1 MGSGNSRLNSAE
13 GESVSNKIRST
24 LIGRFEE
31 FRKRRNAGATLSKKE
46 LLKDSE
52 QGDGVS
58 IISQSSFREINE
70 TEVRKDSASTKEEP
84 TVPLAT
90 KEKISRVVP
99 MENSECKTT
108 EEKEEKININKD
120 IDLREEKVVD
130 SNEKVE
136 AEIKTEEGNIE
147 GIVEEVKEEKM
158 VEVKE
163 EKNEQEVSEKNGE
176 NDDNDSDD
184 DDEDDDDEVGRFLY
198 QGSPSFRIY
207 CTEADTR
214 KEEEEEECKSSNI
227 VVMHQKS
234 RSADSVVQSVAARK
248 TKISNEVINFLLK
261 SCFQAIHNRNYC
273 SHNKYSIKP
282 NSHNE

>member
-13 GESVSNKIRST
+13 GETIPSKTRST

-31 FRKRRNAGATLSKKE
+31 FRKCRNAGATLSKKE
-46 LLKDSE
+46 LLKEAE

-58 IISQSSFREINE
+58 NISQSSIREINE
-70 TEVRKDSASTKEEP
+70 TEARKNSVSTKEEP

-90 KEKISRVVP
+90 TEKISRVVP

-108 EEKEEKININKD
+108 EEKKEKVNINKD
-120 IDLREEKVVD
+120 IDLSGEKVVD

-147 GIVEEVKEEKM
+147 GIVEEVKEGM

-163 EKNEQEVSEKNGE
+163 EKNEQKVSEKNGE

-184 DDEDDDDEVGRFLY
+184 DDDDEVGRFLY
-198 QGSPSFRIY
+198 PGSPSFRIY

-214 KEEEEEECKSSNI
+214 KEEEEECKSSTI
-227 VVMHQKS
+227 IVMHQKS
-234 RSADSVVQSVAARK
+234 RSADSVQSVALRK
-248 TKISNEVINFLLK
+248 TKISNEVINLLLK
-261 SCFQAIHNRNYC
+261 SCFKLQSTTAINAVT
-273 SHNKYSIKP
+273 IKRF
-282 NSHNE
+282 

>member
-52 QGDGVS
+52 QGDGGS
-58 IISQSSFREINE
+58 IISQTSFREINE
-70 TEVRKDSASTKEEP
+70 TEVRKDSVLTKEEP

-90 KEKISRVVP
+90 TEKISRVVP

-108 EEKEEKININKD
+108 EEKKEKVNINKD
-120 IDLREEKVVD
+120 IDLSGEKVVD

-147 GIVEEVKEEKM
+147 GIVEEVKEEM
-158 VEVKE
+158 VDVKE

-184 DDEDDDDEVGRFLY
+184 DDDDEVERFLY
-198 QGSPSFRIY
+198 RGSPSFRIY

-214 KEEEEEECKSSNI
+214 KEEKEEECKSSTV

-234 RSADSVVQSVAARK
+234 RSADSVQSVALRK
-248 TKISNEVINFLLK
+248 AKISNEVINLLLK
-261 SCFQAIHNRNYC
+261 SCFKLQSTTTIIA
-273 SHNKYSIKP
+273 SIKS

>member
-24 LIGRFEE
+24 LISRFEE

-52 QGDGVS
+52 QGDGGS
-58 IISQSSFREINE
+58 IISQTSFREINE
-70 TEVRKDSASTKEEP
+70 TEVRKNSVSTKEEP

-108 EEKEEKININKD
+108 EEKEKKKEKMNINKD

-136 AEIKTEEGNIE
+136 AETKTEEGNIE
-147 GIVEEVKEEKM
+147 GTVEEVKEEKM

-163 EKNEQEVSEKNGE
+163 EKNEQEVSEKTGE
-176 NDDNDSDD
+176 NDDNDNDD
-184 DDEDDDDEVGRFLY
+184 DDDDDDDDDEVGRFLY

-248 TKISNEVINFLLK
+248 TKISNEVIN
-261 SCFQAIHNRNYC
+261 
-273 SHNKYSIKP
+273 
-282 NSHNE
+282 